1 MRDSGS
7 MNFECLLHN
16 WCHNLFCVRE
26 NLLWKSQTKTLD
38 FPFFLAVQQV
48 HLFSGQCI
56 SLDSSDCWTQS
67 IDLQYKL
74 LKEHLQFSRVDL
86 LHVFPPFC
94 NLERNSWLVTGISLQ
109 TKQTKQISFRD
120 ILDKRTQ
127 HYVRKYVCFWFQY
140 IYIQRRRTTPTKRMS
155 RRWQF
160 RYLKF
165 ILKFRLK
172 HLKGRSRELVISV
185 SLFVESASVNA
196 CMYRNTQPYL
206 GQTYTREDTAK
217 GRGFSSSLRGQGKSG
232 QQSTPINGSVQS
244 HQP

>member
-1 MRDSGS
+1 MR
-7 MNFECLLHN
+7 L
-16 WCHNLFCVRE
+16 R
-26 NLLWKSQTKTLD
+26 KSFVIVD
-38 FPFFLAVQQV
+38 FPFFSSSATSEFVQWSMHFFRFIRLLNPV
-48 HLFSGQCI
+48 N
-56 SLDSSDCWTQS
+56 WS

-109 TKQTKQISFRD
+109 TKQTKQTKQISFRD

-140 IYIQRRRTTPTKRMS
+140 IFIQRRRTTPTKRMS

-160 RYLKF
+160 RSLKF

-232 QQSTPINGSVQS
+232 QQSTPINGLVQS